1 MGGMRAKSVLLLI
14 VVLIAIFAPEVLT
27 SIFNALVKVT
37 GDSIRAALVGK
48 G

>member
-1 MGGMRAKSVLLLI
+1 MSGMRAKSVLLLI

-27 SIFNALVKVT
+27 SIFGALVKVT
-37 GDSIRAALVGK
+37 GDSIRAALVGR

>member
-1 MGGMRAKSVLLLI
+1 VLLLI

>member
-27 SIFNALVKVT
+27 SIFNALVQVT